1 MRGVVETESIPEEL
15 LPLLLFDGGGGEC
28 AFVWSFLRGWRLD
41 DFGEW
46 GREWLREVAPD
57 AESSLSAGHYY
68 QGGPKAGSHFRVQ
81 RSL

>member
-1 MRGVVETESIPEEL
+1 MRGVAETESIPEEL
-15 LPLLLFDGGGGEC
+15 LPLLLFGC